1 MLISEHVR
9 MVDVRMHVQDIPRQI
24 ALTKDNVSVD
34 IDSVLYWEIVDPF
47 TATFI
52 VKDVERALIER
63 TQTTLRQ
70 VIGSRTLQDTIENKD
85 AIGNEIRD
93 SIDRVSET
101 WGVSVESIL
110 IKDVQLG
117 KEILRDI
124 SGTFN

>member
-1 MLISEHVR
+1 

-124 SGTFN
+124 SGILI